1 MRRRPHEQNL
11 RGSDPTTLEVQVQDL
26 LRKPIAQL
34 APINM
39 LDLMALSEV
48 EEPPASLQADLEEF
62 RKRVHREVRDIP
74 SGPEWDGFMSEL
86 DGIDAKRIPLS
97 FRQVLIAETEREG
110 RDVISLKET
119 LEEWALEEPDA
130 FMVGTVPSPAAEQA
144 EADTRRAAAPKTR
157 KRRKTM
163 PKKIATD
170 SGIDPELVEHVTEIV
185 LDRLGGASE
194 RGLAEAVLIAGI
206 RHRAKAEFPKVLPH
220 EIMTV
225 MRELKEAGRVR
236 YSAGR
241 WSKGSGW

>member
-48 EEPPASLQADLEEF
+48 EEPPASLRAELEDF

-74 SGPEWDGFMSEL
+74 NGPEWDHFMKEL
-86 DGIDAKRIPLS
+86 EEIDAKRIPLS

-110 RDVISLKET
+110 RDVVSLKET
-119 LEEWALEEPDA
+119 LEEWALEEPDT
-130 FMVGTVPSPAAEQA
+130 FELGNVPTEVAAKAEEETKQA
-144 EADTRRAAAPKTR
+144 SATRTR
-157 KRRKTM
+157 KRRKVA
-163 PKKIATD
+163 PKLSTD
-170 SGIDPELVEHVTEIV
+170 TGLDPELVEHVTEIV
-185 LDRLGGASE
+185 LERLGGASE
-194 RGLAEAVLIAGI
+194 RGLAETVLLAGI
-206 RHRAKAEFPKVLPH
+206 RHRAKARFPRILPH
-220 EIMTV
+220 EIMSV
-225 MRELKEAGRVR
+225 MRGLKDSGRVR

-241 WSKGSGW
+241 WSRGSSW